1 MRGSMPA
8 ILSLPWP
15 MIYSFIAQLLKL
27 LNLRIILLRADRG
40 AAVRAAIEAQAAV
53 LTAGRAG
60 NFSLFNIIAICFKL
74 QRALKGG
81 AAASSPG
88 LTAGTACPKGG
99 GRLAGAFLR
108 RLPGPDNM
116 SGPAAEGR

>member
-27 LNLRIILLRADRG
+27 LNLLIILLRADRG

-53 LTAGRAG
+53 PTAAEAG
-60 NFSLFNIIAICFKL
+60 NFSLFNIIAICLKL

-81 AAASSPG
+81 
-88 LTAGTACPKGG
+88 
-99 GRLAGAFLR
+99 GRQAV
-108 RLPGPDNM
+108 
-116 SGPAAEGR
+116 PA